1 MPKIKRALLSVYN
14 KSGIVEFATILQEYG
29 VQIISTGGT
38 AKHLNENGIKTRSIS
53 ELTEFPEILQGR
65 VKTLHP
71 KILGGLLA
79 LRKDSAQMEETRQ
92 LRIDL
97 IDLVV
102 VNLYPFEETIAK
114 KNISLLE
121 ALENI
126 DIGGPTMIRAA
137 AKNYLDV
144 TVVTAPS
151 QYEKVLTEFKNNQGE
166 ISLDLRQ
173 QLAAEAFART
183 CRYDA
188 VINSY
193 LSKIAT
199 SESVFPNHVYFNF
212 EKVQDLR
219 YGENPH
225 QRAALYREISKD
237 FAGITNAR
245 QLHGK
250 ELSFNNII
258 DLGAALGIVRE
269 FEEPCAVIIK
279 HTNPCGVAIG
289 ENLCEAYLN
298 AKATDPLSA
307 FGGIVGLNRTVDFET
322 AQAISELFTE
332 AIIAPG
338 FEPEALTILQS
349 KKNLRLLEGTD
360 HAFINSHDF
369 DIKRVQGGLLL
380 QDQDLLKINDIN
392 FKVVTKRQ
400 PSEDEWAAMKFGW
413 RVAKWVKSNAV
424 VYTTTDRTKGIGAGQ
439 MSRVDASL
447 LAVEK
452 AKRMGLALKG
462 TAVASDA
469 FFPFRDGVDAAAE
482 AGATA
487 VIQPGGS
494 IRDEEVIQGAD
505 EHNLTMVFTH
515 IRHFRH

>member
-1 MPKIKRALLSVYN
+1 MPKIQRALLSVYD
-14 KSGIVEFATILQEYG
+14 KTGIVEFATGLQQNRVE
-29 VQIISTGGT
+29 IISTGGT
-38 AKHLNENGIKTRSIS
+38 AKHLNANGIRTRPIS
-53 ELTEFPEILQGR
+53 EITEFPEILQGR

-71 KILGGLLA
+71 KIFGGLLA
-79 LRKDSAQMEETRQ
+79 LRKDSAQMDETRQ
-92 LRIDL
+92 HGIDL
-97 IDLVV
+97 IDMVV
-102 VNLYPFEETIAK
+102 VNLYPFEQTIS
-114 KNISLLE
+114 KNDVSVSE

-151 QYEKVLTEFKNNQGE
+151 QYEKVLSEIRENQGE
-166 ISLDLRQ
+166 ISSELRQ
-173 QLAAEAFART
+173 QLAAEAFALT
-183 CRYDA
+183 CGYDA
-188 VINSY
+188 AIHNY
-193 LSKIAT
+193 LSKLSASAT
-199 SESVFPNHVYFNF
+199 AFPKRIHFTF

-225 QRAALYREISKD
+225 QRAALYREIGKD
-237 FAGITNAR
+237 FAGLVNAK

-258 DLGAALGIVRE
+258 DLGAAIGVVAE

-279 HTNPCGVAIG
+279 HTNPCGVAIDK
-289 ENLCEAYLN
+289 NLREAYLN

-307 FGGIVGLNRTVDFET
+307 FGGIVGLNRKVDPET
-322 AQAISELFTE
+322 ARSISEVFTE

-338 FEPEALTILQS
+338 FEPDALAILKS
-349 KKNLRLLEGTD
+349 KKNLRLLDCAEVKSGRSNG
-360 HAFINSHDF
+360 IDF
-369 DIKRVQGGLLL
+369 KWVDGSLLVQ
-380 QDQDLLKINDIN
+380 DKDLLNINDIK
-392 FKVVTKRQ
+392 FEVVTARQ
-400 PSEDEWAAMKFGW
+400 PTEDEWAAMKFGW

-424 VYTTTDRTKGIGAGQ
+424 VYSKQDRTVGIGAGQ
-439 MSRVDASL
+439 MSRVDSSL
-447 LAVEK
+447 LAAEK
-452 AKRMGLALKG
+452 ANRMGLSLVG

-487 VIQPGGS
+487 IIQPGGS
-494 IRDEEVIQGAD
+494 IRDQEVIRAAD

-515 IRHFRH
+515 VRHFRH